1 MFRARHFRGEAMTRK
16 GEKTPQVSFAG
27 VLPIKTD
34 FDTVPF
40 LVRFGLQSRSLGSY
54 PPFSYLA
61 FPIVKAFMLRSNF
74 SLWFFGSAS
83 DESVIPSLS
92 VSSDGRLGLRSRN
105 RFAFRLVLGLLCC
118 GSIGVCLADKH
129 LNAKETVMQEGV
141 VEPGDRIALI
151 GSGWVERMHRHPW
164 FEMMLSMEVP
174 GVTFR
179 NMGWSGDTV
188 HGDARAVFGSRPDG
202 YQRLIKDSEI
212 AAPNLAILCYGE
224 NEAFLNE
231 AERAEFLKGYLK
243 LINDLKAKG
252 SRIVLVIPRQ
262 REDAGPDFPNP
273 AYYNSNLAQV
283 ANGIRTLAKDTG
295 ASLIDLEK
303 FAPDE
308 RFTEE
313 GIAWN
318 DKGYRASAR
327 EMMKQLGFANPVLDR
342 VGASKP
348 EMLEE
353 LRTAV
358 ASKNEWFFHRYRP
371 QNETY
376 LFLFRK
382 HEQGNNAVEV
392 EQMEQ
397 FVRDGEAKITQ
408 WLKEHQV
415 APTAK

>member
-1 MFRARHFRGEAMTRK
+1 
-16 GEKTPQVSFAG
+16 
-27 VLPIKTD
+27 
-34 FDTVPF
+34 
-40 LVRFGLQSRSLGSY
+40 
-54 PPFSYLA
+54 
-61 FPIVKAFMLRSNF
+61 MLRSNF
-74 SLWFFGSAS
+74 SRCFFGSM
-83 DESVIPSLS
+83 SVEPSIH
-92 VSSDGRLGLRSRN
+92 VSLISSHRQFCSSRGNGGSYWFAMGILGCVLLGAILDGKN
-105 RFAFRLVLGLLCC
+105 
-118 GSIGVCLADKH
+118 
-129 LNAKETVMQEGV
+129 LNATETVAQEAAAGTSNAAGV
-141 VEPGDRIALI
+141 IQPGDRIALI

-231 AERAEFLKGYLK
+231 KERAEFLSGYRK
-243 LINDLKAKG
+243 LVDDLKAKG

-262 REDAGPDFPNP
+262 REDAGPEFPNP

-283 ANGIRTLAKDTG
+283 ANGIRALAKETG
-295 ASLIDLEK
+295 AALIDLEK
-303 FAPDE
+303 FAPDQ

-318 DKGYRASAR
+318 DKGYRASAK
-327 EMMKQLGFANPVLDR
+327 EMMRQLGFASPKLDR
-342 VGASKP
+342 VGVNKP
-348 EMLEE
+348 ELLEE

-408 WLKEHQV
+408 WLKDNQV
-415 APTAK
+415 APIAK